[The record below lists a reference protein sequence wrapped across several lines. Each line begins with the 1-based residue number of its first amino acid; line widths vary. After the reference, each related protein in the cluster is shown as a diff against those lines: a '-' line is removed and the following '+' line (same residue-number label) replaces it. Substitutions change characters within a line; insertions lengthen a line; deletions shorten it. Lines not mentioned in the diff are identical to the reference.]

1 MVNNVVVQVE
11 EMARNIS
18 KLSIEIHELRNA
30 LLKVTSQ
37 ERERQEPS
45 TEKVQ
50 KEVTNKMS
58 TTTSHACKEEAKKDG
73 DEGEKD
79 GRQSRGLLKVCG
91 GSAEEREREPPDRR
105 SASAR
110 SLAEAEG
117 GRFR

>member
-1 MVNNVVVQVE
+1 MINNLVMQVE

-18 KLSIEIHELRNA
+18 KMSIEIHELRNA

-50 KEVTNKMS
+50 KKVLNKMS

-73 DEGEKD
+73 DEGQRE
-79 GRQSRGLLKVCG
+79 GRQSRGLLEVWG
-91 GSAEEREREPPDRR
+91 GSAEERERATRPEIGL
-105 SASAR
+105 SSIAR
-110 SLAEAEG
+110 
-117 GRFR
+117 